1 MIIQL
6 NLKLTRYNSVSCSL
20 WIVCSEEI
28 EENISFFKLKSK
40 AQTYMYNSEFYMS
53 IGAFFIAIKFVIFVI
68 LTVEK
73 NKLIQFQ
80 KRLLNQLNNDVYH
93 KIIIA

>member
-1 MIIQL
+1 
-6 NLKLTRYNSVSCSL
+6 
-20 WIVCSEEI
+20 
-28 EENISFFKLKSK
+28 
-40 AQTYMYNSEFYMS
+40 MYNSEFYMS
-53 IGAFFIAIKFVIFVI
+53 IGAFFIAKKFVIFVI